1 MFQHARTVQA
11 ALDLWSLC
19 LQRMQSSSLALDLWS
34 LATKGTQ
41 ELLRRRPFSL
51 VSTSKVTK
59 YYSLFMDKAFLPP
72 PDFNTV

>member
-41 ELLRRRPFSL
+41 ELLRRRPFSHDFAC
-51 VSTSKVTK
+51 KDTK
-59 YYSLFMDKAFLPP
+59 TKAISLPP
-72 PDFNTV
+72 PR

>member
-1 MFQHARTVQA
+1 MFQRAWTVQA

-19 LQRMQSSSLALDLWS
+19 LQRMQSSALALDLWS

-59 YYSLFMDKAFLPP
+59 
-72 PDFNTV
+72 